1 MLAKNFLPFLAATL
15 LTAGSCAPTHAQSV
29 ADAARA
35 AKEKKQKQSAAGQ
48 TSDATQ
54 AKPKVITNEEIP
66 EAHSASQ
73 PATSKS
79 APTSA
84 SPKSGSGTAS
94 RSEQPALDGLPHG
107 PDSATVSFK
116 FTSRRIKR
124 PSKADTV
131 WMIQNTSD
139 HTSRLTLKVVT
150 SGPCGYHY
158 EHENSGD
165 YNTGQSLTDNFDVD
179 LTILGTDCAGT
190 YNVTLEVI
198 AAGKILAS
206 ASDSITAD

>member
-1 MLAKNFLPFLAATL
+1 MLVKNFLQFLAATL
-15 LTAGSCAPTHAQSV
+15 LMACSCAPAHAQSV

-35 AKEKKQKQSAAGQ
+35 AKEKKQKQSAGTQ
-48 TSDATQ
+48 TSEATP
-54 AKPKVITNEEIP
+54 AKAKVITNDEIP

-73 PATSKS
+73 PTPSKS
-79 APTSA
+79 AIA
-84 SPKSGSGTAS
+84 SGSRKS
-94 RSEQPALDGLPHG
+94 RSESASTIEKLTQDGLPHG

-116 FTSRRIKR
+116 FTSRRLKR
-124 PSKADTV
+124 PSKADAV

-139 HTSRLTLKVVT
+139 HRSRLTLKVVT

-165 YNTGQSLTDNFDVD
+165 YNPGQGLTDNFDFD
-179 LTILGTDCAGT
+179 LTILATDCAGT

-198 AAGKILAS
+198 ASGNILAS

>member
-1 MLAKNFLPFLAATL
+1 MLVKNLLQFLAVTL
-15 LTAGSCAPTHAQSV
+15 LTAGSCAPAHAQSV

-35 AKEKKQKQSAAGQ
+35 AKEKKQKQSAAAQ
-48 TSDATQ
+48 TSDATP
-54 AKPKVITNEEIP
+54 AKAKVITNDEIP

-73 PATSKS
+73 PAPSKS
-79 APTSA
+79 APDPGSLK
-84 SPKSGSGTAS
+84 SSSGSTS
-94 RSEQPALDGLPHG
+94 TIEQLTQDGLPHG

-116 FTSRRIKR
+116 FTSRRLKR

-139 HTSRLTLKVVT
+139 HKSRLTLKVVT

-165 YNTGQSLTDNFDVD
+165 YNSGQGLTDNFDVD
-179 LTILGTDCAGT
+179 LTVLATDCAGT

-198 AAGKILAS
+198 AAGKTLAS